1 MLKGS
6 AVADA
11 GAVPAAPR
19 GHLHPPHLAARDRV
33 RALLRRAHAED
44 LAVSGAGS
52 EIMVIMVIVAS
63 YSDSYCG
70 EREQRRLLVV
80 VVCATDNIG
89 RWLVAI
95 L

>member
-1 MLKGS
+1 
-6 AVADA
+6 
-11 GAVPAAPR
+11 
-19 GHLHPPHLAARDRV
+19 
-33 RALLRRAHAED
+33 
-44 LAVSGAGS
+44 
-52 EIMVIMVIVAS
+52 MVIMVIVAS

-89 RWLVAI
+89 QWLVAI

>member
-19 GHLHPPHLAARDRV
+19 GHLHAPHLAARDRV

-44 LAVSGAGS
+44 LAVSGADS
-52 EIMVIMVIVAS
+52 EL
-63 YSDSYCG
+63 D
-70 EREQRRLLVV
+70 
-80 VVCATDNIG
+80 
-89 RWLVAI
+89 
-95 L
+95 

>member
-1 MLKGS
+1 MKRNRNCSGFNEKQSVNCLQRLIFPIIEVTKLKGS

-44 LAVSGAGS
+44 LAVSGADS
-52 EIMVIMVIVAS
+52 ELD
-63 YSDSYCG
+63 YGYYG
-70 EREQRRLLVV
+70 
-80 VVCATDNIG
+80 
-89 RWLVAI
+89 
-95 L
+95 